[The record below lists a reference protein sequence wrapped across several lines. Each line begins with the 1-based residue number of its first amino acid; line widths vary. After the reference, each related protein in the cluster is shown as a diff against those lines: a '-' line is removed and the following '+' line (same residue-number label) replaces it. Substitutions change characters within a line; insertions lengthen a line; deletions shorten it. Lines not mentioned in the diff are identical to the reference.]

1 MELTI
6 SSPLKKK
13 QRKKEKHLGK
23 EKGGQS
29 AIYYQIMPL

>member
-6 SSPLKKK
+6 YSPFFKKEK
-13 QRKKEKHLGK
+13 KKEKHLGK

-29 AIYYQIMPL
+29 AIYHQIMPL